1 MTQQNLIVTGAV
13 DRKEDPHLR
22 VWFRL
27 LSRFSADHL
36 FASLQR
42 NEKTDDTE
50 AQEFQ
55 NSRQKKLQPVPNVD
69 QSEPNVL
76 NPGMHPRAFTG
87 DGLKS
92 RQVT

>member
-1 MTQQNLIVTGAV
+1 MRHTMTQQNLIVTGAV

-36 FASLQR
+36 SASLQR

-50 AQEFQ
+50 AQGFQ
-55 NSRQKKLQPVPNVD
+55 NSRQKKYSRSPTLTNQ
-69 QSEPNVL
+69 
-76 NPGMHPRAFTG
+76 NPTC
-87 DGLKS
+87 
-92 RQVT
+92 